1 MPAEPPDTCA
11 HCGADI
17 HPNAR
22 ACPECGADEST
33 GWEED
38 YAPDLG
44 LDEDEFDYDETM
56 AVKAFAPDN
65 KEPCARLREVFSGVE
80 DFTPE
85 PLEAALKAMAE
96 E

>member
-44 LDEDEFDYDETM
+44 LDEDEFDYDEF
-56 AVKAFAPDN
+56 V
-65 KEPCARLREVFSGVE
+65 EREFGTGN
-80 DFTPE
+80 TPKSR
-85 PLEAALKAMAE
+85 PTRAALVLVAGRSGPDRRPALMWV
-96 E
+96 